1 MKLWEINSAIMD
13 CVDMETGE
21 IIDIERLDALQM
33 ARDEKLENIGLY
45 IKHLDAE
52 ASAIREEE
60 KALAARR
67 KVRENKAE
75 RLREYLSYSLAGQA
89 FETPRVSVSFRAS
102 TRCEVTDET
111 ALLDWL
117 HAYDHDDC
125 LKYTAPTVDKTKV
138 TRLLKDGAEIPGAVL
153 EQRQNMQLK

>member
-1 MKLWEINSAIMD
+1 MTLWEINNAIMD
-13 CVDMETGE
+13 CVDFETGE
-21 IIDIERLDALQM
+21 VIDIERLDALQM

-45 IKHLDAE
+45 IKNLDAE
-52 ASAIREEE
+52 AAAIREEE
-60 KALAARR
+60 KALAVRR

-75 RLREYLSYSLAGQA
+75 RLRDYLSYSLAGQS

-102 TRCEVTDET
+102 TRCEVANEQ
-111 ALLDWL
+111 ALVEWL
-117 HAYDHDDC
+117 QIHDRDDC

-138 TRLLKDGAEIPGAVL
+138 TRLLKAGEEIPGAVL

>member
-1 MKLWEINSAIMD
+1 MTLYEINNAIMD
-13 CVDMETGE
+13 CVDFETGE
-21 IIDIERLDALQM
+21 VIDIERLDALQM

-45 IKHLDAE
+45 IKNLDAE
-52 ASAIREEE
+52 AAAIREEE

-75 RLREYLSYSLAGQA
+75 RLRDYLSYSLAGQA

-102 TRCEVTDET
+102 TRCEVTDEE
-111 ALLDWL
+111 ALV
-117 HAYDHDDC
+117 AYLQTHRDDC
-125 LKYTAPTVDKTKV
+125 LKHTAPTVDKTKV
-138 TRLLKDGAEIPGAVL
+138 TRLLKAGDEIPGAVL

>member
-1 MKLWEINSAIMD
+1 MTLYEINREIMA

-21 IIDIERLDALQM
+21 VIDIEKLDALQM

-45 IKHLDAE
+45 IKNLDAE
-52 ASAIREEE
+52 AAAIREEE

-75 RLREYLSYSLAGQA
+75 RLRDYLSYSLGGQA
-89 FETPRVSVSFRAS
+89 FETPRVSVSFRTS
-102 TRCEVTDET
+102 TRCEVSDEL
-111 ALLDWL
+111 ALVEWL
-117 HAYDHDDC
+117 QTHDRDDC
-125 LKYTAPTVDKTKV
+125 VKYAMPTVDKTKV
-138 TRLLKDGAEIPGAVL
+138 TRLIKAGEEIPGAVL